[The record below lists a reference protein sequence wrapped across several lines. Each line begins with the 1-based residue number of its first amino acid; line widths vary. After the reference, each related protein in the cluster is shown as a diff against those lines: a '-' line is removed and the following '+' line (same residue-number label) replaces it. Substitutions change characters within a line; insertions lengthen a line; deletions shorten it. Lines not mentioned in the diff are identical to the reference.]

1 MRRKKGRVLGS
12 WVWGQRLAPRVF
24 YNSFL
29 KGACNGCRDGA
40 ARNTERVLGRI
51 VEAIITK
58 TIPLEWISYSR
69 IAATGRLRR
78 RIAEAVLFQ
87 IGHRAQ
93 RGIVL
98 RRRHL
103 WREPQTEPRHQR
115 LNRQDRNYKNDNPSR
130 KRLEAFAKTEWLRR
144 HVQQIADR
152 PRQQIRREDAQTIR
166 PPVPAIFARIHCGM
180 FRDSSAGSIVKIRRI
195 AGGLVAPVVN
205 FTAESQTDMGRVRRA
220 LRAIGICCASRKTFA
235 RPL

>member
-24 YNSFL
+24 YNSFR
-29 KGACNGCRDGA
+29 KGVRNGCGDDA
-40 ARNTERVLGRI
+40 VRNTKRVPGKMR
-51 VEAIITK
+51 EEIIAK
-58 TIPLEWISYSR
+58 TIPLDWISYVP
-69 IAATGRLRR
+69 IAEPGGLCR

-93 RGIVL
+93 IGIVL

-103 WREPQTEPRHQR
+103 WREPPTEPRHQR
-115 LNRQDRNYKNDNPSR
+115 LDRQDRNHKNGNPSR

-152 PRQQIRREDAQTIR
+152 PRQQIRREDAQNIR

-180 FRDSSAGSIVKIRRI
+180 FRDSNAGSIAKIRRI